1 MDDPDCDSTWEEDEE
16 DEHQEDGEAAGA
28 GHAGDAD
35 ADAGDEDAVAEEE
48 EPRAARPRAPQ
59 SRVTGP
65 RNWRAL
71 QDMRRYRHHYPDLVD
86 LDCNGD
92 MPNLSFYR
100 NEIRFLPDGC
110 FIEDILQ
117 NWRGNYEL
125 LEDNHSYIQWLFPLR
140 EPGVNWHAKPLTLR
154 EVEAFRSSEE
164 VRERLV
170 RAYELM
176 LGFYGIELEDRATGA
191 VRRAD
196 NYQKRF
202 QNLNW
207 RSHNNLRLTRI
218 LKALGELGLPHYQAP
233 LVRFFLE
240 ETLLRGQL
248 AGVRQSALDYFVFA
262 VRCRRQRRELLHFAW
277 EHFRPRCRFVW
288 GPHDKLRRFG
298 AGAAPHQPAG
308 PKQAMG
314 EETSEDRLR
323 EARPQ
328 GRTSRPGQCCHGKDE
343 GGKDEGGK
351 DEGEDGD
358 AEERCRGDDEDGD
371 DEDGDDEDGESGGSP
386 LPSRKLPGMGTLE
399 RRQGDEAGA
408 LGEDEGEPPSPKES
422 KKRKLEAGR
431 REQASGEPG
440 PQSTFDVEKIALNL
454 QGCALSQGSQAL
466 REGEQPCPLP
476 PRTRVTDELRKRRR
490 VDEGVGDGAGGVA
503 SGHAQAPA
511 PTQPPAPA
519 GSPEA
524 GEDEG
529 RIEDPGRIEA
539 PGGQA
544 EPEQG
549 DAQSLAAGPSPAGP
563 AAEGAEAAEPAEP
576 AEPAGVGPPANPRKP

>member
-1 MDDPDCDSTWEEDEE
+1 MTSPG
-16 DEHQEDGEAAGA
+16 QGLLAGVSR
-28 GHAGDAD
+28 GLTC
-35 ADAGDEDAVAEEE
+35 
-48 EPRAARPRAPQ
+48 PSSSQ

-154 EVEAFRSSEE
+154 EVEEDLPRSLSGLGSGGGRCRQVYGGPAERPWALSLLLAFP
-164 VRERLV
+164 
-170 RAYELM
+170 
-176 LGFYGIELEDRATGA
+176 A
-191 VRRAD
+191 V
-196 NYQKRF
+196 
-202 QNLNW
+202 
-207 RSHNNLRLTRI
+207 
-218 LKALGELGLPHYQAP
+218 GELGQ
-233 LVRFFLE
+233 VR
-240 ETLLRGQL
+240 GAL
-248 AGVRQSALDYFVFA
+248 AQPPG
-262 VRCRRQRRELLHFAW
+262 
-277 EHFRPRCRFVW
+277 FVW

-328 GRTSRPGQCCHGKDE
+328 GRTR
-343 GGKDEGGK
+343 
-351 DEGEDGD
+351 
-358 AEERCRGDDEDGD
+358 DDEDGD